1 MRVLILSGL
10 SMALLSACGQKSDR
24 DVLTEACIAE
34 GEGPQTCACITQAME
49 DSLSPRLFQRT
60 AAAVGREQ
68 RDVEDFV
75 ESLSMGEKLEFASA
89 LTAMVSCDLTEQ
101 VDQ

>member
-34 GEGPQTCACITQAME
+34 GEGPQTCACM
-49 DSLSPRLFQRT
+49 PRHWLRLMMR
-60 AAAVGREQ
+60 G
-68 RDVEDFV
+68 
-75 ESLSMGEKLEFASA
+75 
-89 LTAMVSCDLTEQ
+89 
-101 VDQ
+101 

>member
-10 SMALLSACGQKSDR
+10 SMALLTACGQKSDR

-60 AAAVGREQ
+60 AAAV
-68 RDVEDFV
+68 EDFV